1 MKLDEL
7 TNAEMVPGGVKDRLA
22 KKKAAAGQPTA
33 PVQPTTAP
41 VQPTGAPAGTVVS
54 QANGQFYTK
63 SAEGTWALVT

>member
-33 PVQPTTAP
+33 PVQPTTA
-41 VQPTGAPAGTVVS
+41 
-54 QANGQFYTK
+54 
-63 SAEGTWALVT
+63 